1 MSNEREQKRLA
12 RLETRSKKREE
23 KVRRKEEKL
32 AKKAAKR
39 AARKNRPPSVLLQE
53 FWNLPNMLT
62 LGRIVVI
69 PLFVWLLYD
78 GDPWFSVLAAS
89 VFTLAAVTDVIDGF
103 LARRWNMITVT
114 GKLLDPLADKL
125 IVAAAMVMMVRL
137 GRIPAWIVIVLM
149 SREFIVTG
157 LRAAAATEG
166 LVIAAGQEGKWKTAL
181 QLVGIIALCVHYTH
195 PVFLVIGWYDINF
208 NVIGKVLVYVSIAFS
223 VWSAGVY
230 FQAFLARLG
239 QRSGPPA
246 AKTA

>member
-1 MSNEREQKRLA
+1 MLPRQEVRQ
-12 RLETRSKKREE
+12 KKREE
-23 KVRRKEEKL
+23 KQRKKEEAAARRL

-39 AARKNRPPSVLLQE
+39 SRPPSVLLQE

-62 LGRIVVI
+62 VGRIFII

-78 GDPWFSVLAAS
+78 GDPWFSVLAGC
-89 VFTLAAVTDVIDGF
+89 VFTIAAITDIVDGF

-125 IVAAAMVMMVRL
+125 IVAAALAMMVRL
-137 GRIPAWIVIVLM
+137 GRIPAWIVIVLL

-157 LRAAAATEG
+157 LRQVAASEG

-181 QLVGIIALCVHYTH
+181 QLVGIVAMCVHYTH
-195 PVFLVIGWYDINF
+195 PVFLLVGWFDVNF
-208 NVIGKVLVYVSIAFS
+208 NVVGKILVYFSTAFS

-230 FQAFLARLG
+230 FDAFLKRLG
-239 QRSGPPA
+239 QRQPESKSA
-246 AKTA
+246 